1 MTLISSYSKELR
13 DLDSDK
19 PWLVC
24 VFEEAQK
31 IIPYIQKR
39 DTSEA
44 TIIENFVEI
53 SRAHGVASIAL
64 GQNPSKISER
74 FHQAGFLADF
84 GTESTDMDKVVF
96 GKDYHRAPEEKEQL
110 STEQMCFLKLTGEQ
124 RVLLKVDDY
133 DYTNVLS
140 ENQLNELFIHSDEYQ
155 QLRDQYHFEPV
166 ILDDLEGSKGKKRL
180 TKKRLIHYC
189 QENCLVSK
197 DHCVALEGGKFTKHK
212 IPRKKK
218 KQLQEMLEKEDG
230 NSFIRFCYH
239 VAQNKQDALCILLNY
254 VLQIVQYELL
264 DLSEAQ
270 ELLLR
275 GELYYQSI
283 IEEQIFLDDIK
294 EEIPDAE
301 IDYEL
306 SVIDKPE
313 EYANYSFNF
322 HDFLLDLG
330 ENNE

>member
-1 MTLISSYSKELR
+1 MLQEKNVIFKLNHLISDNDLPTVKFFVNTIMTLISSYSKELR

-31 IIPYIQKR
+31 IIPFIHKR

-84 GTESTDMDKVVF
+84 GTESTVMDKVIF
-96 GKDYHRAPEEKEQL
+96 GKDHHRAAEEKEQL

-133 DYTNVLS
+133 DYANVLS
-140 ENQLNELFIHSDEYQ
+140 EDQLNELFTHNTDYQ
-155 QLRDQYHFEPV
+155 QLRENYCFEPV
-166 ILDDLEGSKGKKRL
+166 LLDDLEGSKGKKRL
-180 TKKRLIHYC
+180 TKQRLIHYC

-197 DHCVALEGGKFTKHK
+197 EHCVTLEGGKFTKHK
-212 IPRKKK
+212 VPRKKK
-218 KQLQEMLEKEDG
+218 KQLQEMLEKEEG
-230 NSFIRFCYH
+230 NSFIRFCHH
-239 VAQNKQDALCILLNY
+239 VAQNKQDALCILLHY
-254 VLQIVQYELL
+254 TL
-264 DLSEAQ
+264 
-270 ELLLR
+270 
-275 GELYYQSI
+275 
-283 IEEQIFLDDIK
+283 
-294 EEIPDAE
+294 
-301 IDYEL
+301 
-306 SVIDKPE
+306 
-313 EYANYSFNF
+313 
-322 HDFLLDLG
+322 
-330 ENNE
+330 